1 MGSKC
6 GVLGILEALGVSGML
21 GLVEAGIQV
30 LKVVSVM
37 LIMKLKGQVF

>member
-1 MGSKC
+1 MGSKG

-21 GLVEAGIQV
+21 GLVDAGIQV
-30 LKVVSVM
+30 LKVVSVV